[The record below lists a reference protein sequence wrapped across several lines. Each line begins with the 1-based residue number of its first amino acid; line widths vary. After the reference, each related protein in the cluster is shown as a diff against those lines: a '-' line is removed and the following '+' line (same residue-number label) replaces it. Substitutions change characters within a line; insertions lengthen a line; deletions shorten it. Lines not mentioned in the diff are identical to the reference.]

1 MKNSS
6 KRLGLSTQTLRVLSS
21 DDLQNV
27 VGGTLGGT
35 SGTSV
40 IQPSGTSVISG
51 PSVIQ
56 PSGTSV
62 ISGPSV
68 IKTY

>member
-6 KRLGLSTQTLRVLSS
+6 KRLGLSTQTIRVLSS
-21 DDLQNV
+21 DDLQSV
-27 VGGTLGGT
+27 VGGTY

-56 PSGTSV
+56 PGTTTM
-62 ISGPSV
+62 SGPSV

>member
-1 MKNSS
+1 MKKSS
-6 KRLGLSTQTLRVLSS
+6 KRLDLSTQTIRVLSS
-21 DDLQNV
+21 DDLQSV
-27 VGGTLGGT
+27 VGGTQ

-40 IQPSGTSVISG
+40 IQPSGTSVLSG

-62 ISGPSV
+62 LSGPSV
-68 IKTY
+68 IKTR